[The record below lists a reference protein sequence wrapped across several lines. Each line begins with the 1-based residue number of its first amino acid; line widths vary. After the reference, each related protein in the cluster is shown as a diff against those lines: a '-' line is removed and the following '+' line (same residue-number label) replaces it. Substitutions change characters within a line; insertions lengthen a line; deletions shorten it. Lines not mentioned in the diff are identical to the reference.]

1 VAEAL
6 ITVLSCFRIQPMVA
20 LLEIYIQFEAI
31 GRAYEAEAGTVPAEA
46 TERKNFPG
54 QHRGFVRETVLI
66 MAYFVNAGLWGG
78 IPRLKNLIIH
88 Y

>member
-1 VAEAL
+1 
-6 ITVLSCFRIQPMVA
+6 MVA

-31 GRAYEAEAGTVPAEA
+31 SRPYEAEAGTVPTEA
-46 TERKNFPG
+46 TERENFPG
-54 QHRGFVRETVLI
+54 QHRGFVRKAMLV
-66 MAYFVNAGLWGG
+66 MAYFVNAGFWGG